1 MKDSFPVAQH
11 SRRSGEVGGFA
22 LWARWG
28 RGAADSQTRVGGCVT
43 SQSSESKIWFVSFFI
58 SRKMRIPKCREHCLA
73 NPSGTS

>member
-1 MKDSFPVAQH
+1 MKDPFPVAQH

-43 SQSSESKIWFVSFFI
+43 SQSSESHIGFVSFLFLE
-58 SRKMRIPKCREHCLA
+58 K
-73 NPSGTS
+73 